1 MLSQWFSKQHQKSS
15 FTFQRDTTQK
25 KSSFNKMH
33 AQVPSCSGT
42 GACSTHSLRLKK
54 RTSSSRHRLPQALTL
69 ADEQLQSSQ
78 SPQEIHGN
86 PTPDT
91 DKQLKTL
98 LDDQYQNPISSRKEI
113 QETYTGRDS
122 CVF

>member
-1 MLSQWFSKQHQKSS
+1 MVLQKASEILLYLPERHY
-15 FTFQRDTTQK
+15 TK

-86 PTPDT
+86 PTSDT

-98 LDDQYQNPISSRKEI
+98 LDDQYQNPISLRKEI